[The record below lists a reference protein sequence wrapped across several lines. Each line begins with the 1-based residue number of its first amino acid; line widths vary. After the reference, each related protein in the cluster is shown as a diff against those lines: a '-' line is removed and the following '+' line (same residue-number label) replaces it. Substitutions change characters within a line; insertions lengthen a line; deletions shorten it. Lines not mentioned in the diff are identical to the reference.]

1 MSKLFYF
8 MAGLP
13 RSGSTLLSSIL
24 NQNPRFYSGPSS
36 PVLGAM
42 YALENNFTSNELYE
56 GYPKPEQVNKIIGS
70 VIENFYSDISN
81 PIVIDKNRAWTAR
94 VPYIEGYIKQ
104 QAKIIVPVRSVDEI
118 LASMLTMI
126 HRNPFQEGQARINFV
141 DEQLVKNNIPINDTN
156 RCYHLLNLGGIVHDS
171 LDAIMRGFTE
181 NFRDRM
187 HFVDYNDL
195 IDNPQKELDKIYEF
209 LGEEVYEHTFDTL
222 TNQNREN
229 DLNTYGLSD
238 MHNVRSVLK
247 KTSESPSSVLPP
259 EILDLYYQ
267 SKDRL
272 EFWRTPNVIKTN
284 SPSIKENKVQMG
296 TFLGT
301 KI

>member
-1 MSKLFYF
+1 MSKTFYF

-42 YALENNFTSNELYE
+42 YALEANFTGNELYE
-56 GYPKPEQVNKIIGS
+56 GYPKPAQVDKIIGS
-70 VIENFYSDISN
+70 VIENFYDDIDK
-81 PIVIDKNRAWTAR
+81 PVVIDKNRAWTAR

-126 HRNPFQEGQARINFV
+126 HRNPFKEGQARINFV
-141 DEQLVKNNIPINDTN
+141 DEQLVKQNIPINDTN
-156 RCYHLLNLGGIVHDS
+156 RCYHLLNPGGIVHDS
-171 LDAIMRGFTE
+171 LDAIMRGFSE
-181 NFRDRM
+181 NFKDRM
-187 HFVDYNDL
+187 HFVDYNNLTTD
-195 IDNPQKELDKIYEF
+195 PHRELDKIYEF
-209 LGEEVYEHTFDTL
+209 LGEPHYNHTFDSL
-222 TNQNREN
+222 SNLNREN
-229 DLNTYGLSD
+229 DLNTYGISD
-238 MHNVRSVLK
+238 MHHVRSELR
-247 KTSESPSSVLPP
+247 KTSQSPSKVLPS
-259 EILDLYYQ
+259 EILELYYQ

-272 EFWRTPNVIKTN
+272 EFWGT
-284 SPSIKENKVQMG
+284 PSIIKVKAPPTKENKVQMG

-301 KI
+301 VI